1 MRNMRLV
8 DAVIQLHSI
17 STTVAEETENADLVL
32 AIRMCADALH
42 KYSIAEGHAS
52 DVAGEIIRQVND
64 L

>member
-8 DAVIQLHSI
+8 DAVIQLQTI
-17 STTVAEETENADLVL
+17 SKVVVEETENADLAL

-52 DVAGEIIRQVND
+52 DVASEIIRQVKG

>member
-1 MRNMRLV
+1 MRLV
-8 DAVIQLHSI
+8 EAVMQLHSI
-17 STTVAEETENADLVL
+17 SNTVAREIENADLAL

-52 DVAGEIIRQVND
+52 DVASEIIRQVKD